1 MNTILKIVLVI
12 GAISGVGTL
21 LGSLIPQQLTTNINN
36 GIIYF
41 LNYINYLQPILPVD
55 SIFIILKILI
65 NFIFAIAIF
74 KIIIGLIHLLTK

>member
-12 GAISGVGTL
+12 GAISGAGTL